1 MVQTDFLVQTFN
13 DYPICYILVGFIIAA
28 GVINRLFLHPKRH

>member
-1 MVQTDFLVQTFN
+1 MIETNFLVQAFN
-13 DYPICYILVGFIIAA
+13 EHPICYVLVGFIIAV